1 VDRWPQILSIPVVG
15 AGLALTAC
23 ATPRLHS
30 VDELNRIGLT
40 CNLAAGELVQE
51 PELKKVVILFR
62 EAPTPAERS
71 CVHRWAR
78 KNHLRLTIIEA
89 VTYSE

>member
-1 VDRWPQILSIPVVG
+1 MDHRKPLLTISLL
-15 AGLALTAC
+15 GLTVSAC

-30 VDELNRIGLT
+30 VDELNRIGAS
-40 CNLAAGELVQE
+40 CGLAAGELIQE

-62 EAPTPAERS
+62 VAPTPQERS
-71 CVHRWAR
+71 CVHQWAR
-78 KNHLRLTIIEA
+78 RNHLHLTIIES